1 MIKQVDMDTATII
14 GFISG
19 IALVAVIWYLKSY
32 FQQSGRN
39 KANKDNFGT
48 VKSHRR
54 QLTEQDKSIEQHIN
68 SDVWVAQQRWEAKK
82 EFYSNALANF
92 EIILDALKVVENSL
106 KPNESDRPQ
115 PSKTLVSEKEKMIK
129 SANSMLENEVKTI
142 GTLFLDKQVLSAI
155 DRYLKAEERRRAKID
170 LELLDPDCTDLSVGE
185 EYHSWS
191 SYICHQLNE
200 CIEAHRLLVEYAR
213 EDLQVMWQSDNRHSK
228 NYDK

>member
-1 MIKQVDMDTATII
+1 MTEWGYGLVVLVHGLIAAYLLTYIKKKASDLATKEN
-14 GFISG
+14 
-19 IALVAVIWYLKSY
+19 LEDLKL
-32 FQQSGRN
+32 QLHE
-39 KANKDNFGT
+39 T
-48 VKSHRR
+48 TTVVKS
-54 QLTEQDKSIEQHIN
+54 TEQHIM
-68 SDVWVAQQRWEAKK
+68 SDVWVAQKRWEIKK

-106 KPNESDRPQ
+106 KPSENDRPQ

-142 GTLFLDKQVLSAI
+142 GTLFLDKEVLSAI
-155 DRYLKAEERRRAKID
+155 DRYLKAEERRQAKID
-170 LELLDPDCTDLSVGE
+170 LELLDPDCTDPSVGE

-191 SYICHQLNE
+191 SYICHQLAE

-228 NYDK
+228 NYDKLEAN